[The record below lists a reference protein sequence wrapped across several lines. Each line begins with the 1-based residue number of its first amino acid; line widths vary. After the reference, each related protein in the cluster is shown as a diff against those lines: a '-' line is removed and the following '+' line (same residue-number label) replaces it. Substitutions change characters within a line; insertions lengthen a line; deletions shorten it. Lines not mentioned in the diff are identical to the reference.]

1 MKASDVEGARE
12 HILVALQKY
21 EVLAVLTAGLSVMG
35 YLARE
40 IMHMGIA
47 SSKLIV
53 VMFSTAL
60 TAAFEP
66 VSLDGLPKKS
76 ELRGIQH

>member
-12 HILVALQKY
+12 HILVALQHY

-40 IMHMGIA
+40 IMHMGVA

-53 VMFSTAL
+53 VMFGTAL
-60 TAAFEP
+60 KNAFEP
-66 VSLDGLPKKS
+66 VTVGDLNKNID
-76 ELRGIQH
+76 LRGSLH

>member
-40 IMHMGIA
+40 IMHLGVA

-53 VMFSTAL
+53 VMFATAL

-66 VSLDGLPKKS
+66 VGVGGLNKNID
-76 ELRGIQH
+76 LRGALH